1 MCNDPELI
9 LGYVYGELPEAN
21 RRGFDAHM
29 TTCAA
34 CRNEVAE
41 LRATRGHLA
50 AWTPPEPDFG
60 FQIVRG
66 HTAPA
71 GTRRWWPAPAWGL
84 AAAAVL
90 VLAAAAAI
98 ANVEVRY
105 DADGL
110 VVRTGWARDVAAP
123 QAASTGDSGL
133 TPVAA
138 TPEEW
143 RSRITAIDARLR
155 DLERAATRDA
165 AGGSQLA
172 SGPRMSDADIIRR
185 VRDIVGLSET
195 RQQRE
200 FAMQIAQVLRDVDR
214 ARQLDFLQIRQTLGQ
229 HRAQTTSDVAKTLNY
244 YVTRVSQE
252 K

>member
-9 LGYVYGELPEAN
+9 LGYVYSELPEAD
-21 RRGFDAHM
+21 RRAFDAHLA
-29 TTCAA
+29 TCAR
-34 CRNEVAE
+34 CRGEVAD
-41 LRATRGHLA
+41 LRAARGHLA
-50 AWTPPEPDFG
+50 AWTPPEPDLRFR
-60 FQIVRG
+60 IVRG
-66 HTAPA
+66 GAAAPPP
-71 GTRRWWPAPAWGL
+71 RRSFAPAWGL

-105 DADGL
+105 DANGL
-110 VVRTGWARDVAAP
+110 VVRTGWAGDTAAP
-123 QAASTGDSGL
+123 QAASSANGG
-133 TPVAA
+133 VAQVA
-138 TPEEW
+138 VTPEEW
-143 RSRITAIDARLR
+143 RSEIAAVQARLQE
-155 DLERAATRDA
+155 LERAAASRPAA
-165 AGGSQLA
+165 AGTQLA

-185 VRDIVGLSET
+185 VRDIVGQSET

>member
-1 MCNDPELI
+1 MCTNGERI
-9 LGYVYGELPEAN
+9 LGYVYGELPEAD
-21 RRGFDAHM
+21 RRVLEAHLA
-29 TTCAA
+29 TCAD
-34 CRNEVAE
+34 CRGEVAG
-41 LRATRGHLA
+41 LRTTRGHLA

-60 FQIVRG
+60 FRIIRG
-66 HTAPA
+66 SQAAAPP
-71 GTRRWWPAPAWGL
+71 RRWWPAPAWGL

-98 ANVEVRY
+98 ANIEVRY
-105 DADGL
+105 DASGL
-110 VVRTGWARDVAAP
+110 VVRTGWARAAAAP
-123 QAASTGDSGL
+123 QAASRADSG
-133 TPVAA
+133 VAQVA
-138 TPEEW
+138 VTPEQW
-143 RSRITAIDARLR
+143 RSQMAALEARLVE
-155 DLERAATRDA
+155 LERTATRESA
-165 AGGSQLA
+165 SGTQLA

-185 VRDIVGLSET
+185 VRDIVGQSET

-229 HRAQTTSDVAKTLNY
+229 HRAQTSADVAKTLNY